1 MDKIR
6 ILIADDINEQA
17 NYLKSII
24 EKHNNVE
31 IIGIANDGQEEY
43 NKIIELQPD
52 MVFTDNKMPKMT
64 GLEVIEKINNDGTVE
79 KKPEIV
85 LITSDMSSVYKKINE
100 LKINTIMSKP
110 YNEDKI
116 HYAITEYINSKN
128 VVEKIVNVKEKGLLE
143 KLMSKIINKK
153 EK

>member
-52 MVFTDNKMPKMT
+52 IVFTDNKMPKMT
-64 GLEVIEKINNDGTVE
+64 GIEVIEKINNNATVE

-116 HYAITEYINSKN
+116 HYVIEDYINSKN
-128 VVEKIVNVKEKGLLE
+128 AVKQKDIIKEKGVFE
-143 KLMSKIINKK
+143 KLMSKLNKRK
-153 EK
+153 ER

>member
-43 NKIIELQPD
+43 NKIIDDKKMIDIYNSCNNNYEKLQ
-52 MVFTDNKMPKMT
+52 
-64 GLEVIEKINNDGTVE
+64 IYRIINDGKDINDDII
-79 KKPEIV
+79 KKFISR
-85 LITSDMSSVYKKINE
+85 T
-100 LKINTIMSKP
+100 
-110 YNEDKI
+110 
-116 HYAITEYINSKN
+116 
-128 VVEKIVNVKEKGLLE
+128 
-143 KLMSKIINKK
+143 
-153 EK
+153 